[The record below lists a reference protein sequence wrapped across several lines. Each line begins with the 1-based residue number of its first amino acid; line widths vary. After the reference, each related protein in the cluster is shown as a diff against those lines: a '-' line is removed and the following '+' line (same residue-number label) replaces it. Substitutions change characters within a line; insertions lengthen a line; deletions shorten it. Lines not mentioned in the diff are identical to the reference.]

1 MKPPWPCTALPASR
15 HCVET
20 WRLKFQ
26 VFSHIAW
33 PHHRECWFRAS
44 SCGSTWLHR
53 DARMA
58 FQRRI
63 ETCLAGPVVTMV
75 SIWYARSA
83 LSAVSLEYTVC
94 CTNVGL
100 ARNLLIL
107 ESPRASL
114 TFTPTPEIQQAP
126 STVRTRQIKQQNL
139 NLEDLPQCRGDPS
152 MEAHHSAV
160 RFGNPEKLQCRGIS
174 KLSERQ
180 TCKPL
185 SLCSRTSTTLTLHH
199 ISSSILLK
207 HTKMARQFLVVIRV
221 IILFFQFYSRIWQ
234 TAQRQ

>member
-1 MKPPWPCTALPASR
+1 MAKLDHLQDGKRHPCRQPAMGKIGPANAR
-15 HCVET
+15 RA
-20 WRLKFQ
+20 RLKPGHKHETTMALHSTVRLTTLCGNIETDISKYFL
-26 VFSHIAW
+26 HIAW
-33 PHHRECWFRAS
+33 PHHRECWFGAN

-53 DARMA
+53 DPRMA

-63 ETCLAGPVVTMV
+63 ETCLAGPVVTIV

-126 STVRTRQIKQQNL
+126 STVRTRKIKKQNP
-139 NLEDLPQCRGDPS
+139 N
-152 MEAHHSAV
+152 
-160 RFGNPEKLQCRGIS
+160 
-174 KLSERQ
+174 
-180 TCKPL
+180 
-185 SLCSRTSTTLTLHH
+185 
-199 ISSSILLK
+199 
-207 HTKMARQFLVVIRV
+207 
-221 IILFFQFYSRIWQ
+221 
-234 TAQRQ
+234 